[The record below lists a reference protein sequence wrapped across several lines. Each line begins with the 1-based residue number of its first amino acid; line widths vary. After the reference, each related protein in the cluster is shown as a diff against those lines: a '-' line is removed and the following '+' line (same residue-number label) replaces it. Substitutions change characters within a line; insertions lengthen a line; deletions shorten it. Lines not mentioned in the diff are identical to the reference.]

1 MNKVVVF
8 NSARGRRRLSLLLVV
23 ALMLPLVAVTPVQA
37 PTAARVQPV
46 LLQMAAQQPDQVVRV
61 VVQKTMKD
69 DWVEQAVSA
78 RGGKITQDLS
88 IINAFAAEIRAKDV
102 AQLASADGVRWVS
115 LDAPV
120 THSGEPI
127 DTTELTSAYV
137 KTVGADRIWNE
148 GPAYLQGQ
156 GVAVAVVDSGDC
168 QNNGDTCNDL
178 RGPNGLSRVVAAT
191 SMLSGPG
198 SGPADLYGHGSLIE
212 GLVGGTGI
220 GLHGKYM
227 GIAPNVNLVSVRIAN
242 NLGQALTSDVVAGLQ
257 WVLVNKATFNIR
269 VVNLSLNST
278 TAESYHTSPL
288 DAACEVLWF
297 NGIVVIVP
305 AGNNGT
311 ATLYPPANDPFV
323 ITVGA
328 TDDKGTSSL
337 ADDELA
343 SFSAYGTDQTGAVK
357 PDLVAPGKNL
367 ISILPK
373 TKTRIWKD
381 HQSNYTGESAPNEHY
396 MRVSGTSF
404 AAPVVSGAVALLL
417 QDEPNLTPD
426 QVKYRLKA
434 TANKNWPGYNAT
446 VAGAGYLDA
455 YATVHGTSTAS
466 ANTGLAASQLLW
478 TGSTPVTWGSV
489 DWNSVDWNSVDWNS
503 VDWNS
508 VDWNSVDWNSDYWGQ

>member
-1 MNKVVVF
+1 MVLI
-8 NSARGRRRLSLLLVV
+8 ATLLLPF
-23 ALMLPLVAVTPVQA
+23 AAVTPVQA
-37 PTAARVQPV
+37 PTAGHVQSV
-46 LLQMAAQQPDQVVRV
+46 LLQMAAQQSDQVVRV
-61 VVQKTMKD
+61 IVQKTVKD
-69 DWVEQAVSA
+69 TRVEQAVSA
-78 RGGKITQDLS
+78 RGGKITMGLS
-88 IINAFAAEIRAKDV
+88 IINAFAAEIRAKDI
-102 AQLASADGVRWVS
+102 AQLASAEGVRWVS
-115 LDAPV
+115 LDSPA
-120 THSGEPI
+120 THSGELI
-127 DTTELTSAYV
+127 DTTKLISAYV
-137 KTVGADRIWNE
+137 KTVGADRVWNE

-156 GVAVAVVDSGDC
+156 GIAVAVVDSGDC

-178 RGPNGLSRVVAAT
+178 RGPNDLSRVVAAT
-191 SMLSGPG
+191 SVLSGPG
-198 SGPADLYGHGSLIE
+198 SGPEDHYGHGSLIE
-212 GLVGGTGI
+212 GVVGGAGI
-220 GLHGKYM
+220 GLNGKYM

-257 WVLVNKATFNIR
+257 WVLANKATFNIR

-278 TAESYHTSPL
+278 TTESYHTSPL

-297 NGIVVIVP
+297 NGVIVVVP

-328 TDDKGTSSL
+328 TDDKGTSNL
-337 ADDELA
+337 ADDVWA

-367 ISILPK
+367 ISIVPK
-373 TKTRIWKD
+373 TKTKIWKD
-381 HQSNYTGESAPNEHY
+381 HQSNYTGESASNEHY

-434 TANKNWPGYNAT
+434 TARTTGWAYDAAK
-446 VAGAGYLDA
+446 AGAGYLDV
-455 YATVHGTSTAS
+455 YAAVHGTTTES
-466 ANTGLAASQLLW
+466 ANTGLTASHLLW